1 MTLDIAQ
8 VAVDNATIHF
18 DKLYSYRIPDS
29 LTGCVWPGSMVLV
42 PFGRGDKPRMAVV
55 LKVEQVN
62 AETAPK
68 RLKTLH
74 DAAPE
79 QAKLT
84 PDLLELVR
92 FLKERTFCTWFEAV
106 KAVSPY
112 GARYRAAV
120 VDGKP
125 VMQSRLSRST
135 ERVYT
140 LVGELPQKPKPGPR
154 QLAAVQ
160 ALQSGPLTA
169 HQLDEVGIS
178 KPTLDTLCEKGVL
191 AVAQQDKALDLF
203 GDIPFDPQPITLA
216 EEQQRAYDAL
226 LPDLEDGNPHAALLH
241 GVTGS
246 GKTVVFL
253 KLIERTLELGRTA
266 LVLVPEISLTPQMIR
281 RLKSTFGSRLAV
293 QHSALNNTER
303 LLQWRMIQQGNA
315 DIVVGTRS
323 AIFSP
328 LQNIGLIIIDEEQE
342 HTYQSESA
350 PRYDAHDVAKKR
362 AAMENSLLVFASAT
376 PLTETYYAAESGKY
390 KLLTLT
396 KRYGGCP
403 LPHVDFIDM
412 RAEMASGNAR
422 EVSTRMVREL
432 QENLDNGEQSILLLN
447 RRGYHTVGMCA
458 TCGHVLKC
466 PNCSVPLVYHK
477 PQQALMCHHCGH
489 TVRPL
494 PQICPECGGKIN
506 YSGFGTQRV
515 EEELAELL
523 PNARILRMDQD
534 STGQKNA
541 HETMLAQFG
550 RQEYDILLGTQMVAK
565 GLDFE
570 KVTLVGVLGID
581 SLLFGQG
588 FRAYENVFSLVTQVI
603 GRGGRAAL
611 PGRALIQTT
620 VPEHPV
626 LQLAAE
632 QDYESFYRE
641 EIAFRK
647 FGLYPP
653 FCSFCIVGFVGAQ
666 EGAVALAAHRFGTLL
681 AERAAEHPTMPLR
694 LLGPAP
700 MSITML
706 NGKYRYKLTLK
717 CRNDA
722 AFRAILRETLEAYAK
737 EKLPQKAS
745 VILDFNSDG
754 DL

>member
-1 MTLDIAQ
+1 MTLSIAQ

-18 DKLYSYRIPDS
+18 DKLYSYKVPDY
-29 LTGCVWPGSMVLV
+29 LEGRVWPGSMVLV

-55 LKVEQVN
+55 LGVEATEEEKV
-62 AETAPK
+62 PK

-79 QAKLT
+79 QARLT

-92 FLKERTFCTWFEAV
+92 FLKDRTFCTWFEAV
-106 KAVSPY
+106 KAVIPY
-112 GARYRAAV
+112 GAQYRAAT

-125 VMQSRLSRST
+125 VMQNRLSRST
-135 ERVYT
+135 ERVYR
-140 LVGELPQKPKPGPR
+140 LAGELPQKPKPGPR
-154 QLAAVQ
+154 QLAAVE
-160 ALQSGPLTA
+160 ALRNGPLTA

-191 AVAQQDKALDLF
+191 AVTQQDKMLDLF
-203 GDIPFDPQPITLA
+203 ADIPFDPQPITLA
-216 EEQQRAYDAL
+216 EEQQRAYESM
-226 LPDLEDGNPHAALLH
+226 LPDLEDGEPHAALLH

-253 KLIERTLELGRTA
+253 KLIQRTLELGRKA

-362 AAMENSLLVFASAT
+362 AAMEKSLLVFASAT
-376 PLTETYYAAESGKY
+376 PLTETYHAAESGKY

-396 KRYGGCP
+396 RRYGGRP
-403 LPHVDFIDM
+403 LPQVDFIDM
-412 RAEMASGNAR
+412 RAEMAAGNPR
-422 EVSTRMVREL
+422 EVSTRMAREL
-432 QENLDNGEQSILLLN
+432 QENLENGEQSILLLN
-447 RRGYHTVGMCA
+447 RRGYHTVGMCV

-494 PQICPECGGKIN
+494 PQLCPECGGKLN

-515 EEELAELL
+515 EEELSQLL
-523 PNARILRMDQD
+523 PGARILRMDQD

-588 FRAYENVFSLVTQVI
+588 FRAYESVFSLVTQVI

-620 VPEHPV
+620 VPNHPV

-632 QDYESFYRE
+632 QDYEAFYRE

-653 FCSFCIVGFVGAQ
+653 YCSFCIVGFVGAQ
-666 EGAVALAAHRFGTLL
+666 EGSVAMAAHRFGTLL
-681 AERAAEHPTMPLR
+681 AERAAQRPQMPLR

-700 MSITML
+700 MGITML

-722 AFRAILRETLEAYAK
+722 AFRALLRETLDVYAQ

>member
-1 MTLDIAQ
+1 MTLSIAQ

-18 DKLYSYRIPDS
+18 DKLYSYRVPDY
-29 LTGCVWPGSMVLV
+29 LEGRVWPGSMVLV

-55 LKVEQVN
+55 LGVEATEEEKV
-62 AETAPK
+62 PK

-79 QAKLT
+79 QARLT

-92 FLKERTFCTWFEAV
+92 FLKDRTFCTWFEAV
-106 KAVSPY
+106 KAVIPY
-112 GARYRAAV
+112 GAQYRAAT

-125 VMQSRLSRST
+125 VMQNRLSRST
-135 ERVYT
+135 ERVYR
-140 LVGELPQKPKPGPR
+140 LAGELPQKPKPGPR
-154 QLAAVQ
+154 QLAAVE
-160 ALQSGPLTA
+160 ALRNGPLTA

-191 AVAQQDKALDLF
+191 AVTQQDKMLDLF
-203 GDIPFDPQPITLA
+203 ANIPFDPQPITLA
-216 EEQQRAYDAL
+216 EEQQQAYESM
-226 LPDLEDGNPHAALLH
+226 LPDLEDGEPHAALLH

-253 KLIERTLELGRTA
+253 KLIQRTLELGRKA

-362 AAMENSLLVFASAT
+362 AAMEKSLLVFASAT
-376 PLTETYYAAESGKY
+376 PLTETYHAAESGKY

-396 KRYGGCP
+396 RRYGGRP
-403 LPHVDFIDM
+403 LPQVDFIDM
-412 RAEMASGNAR
+412 RTELAAGNPR
-422 EVSTRMVREL
+422 EVSTRMAREL
-432 QENLDNGEQSILLLN
+432 QGNLENGEQSILLLN
-447 RRGYHTVGMCA
+447 RRGYHTVGMCV

-494 PQICPECGGKIN
+494 PQLCPECGGKLN

-515 EEELAELL
+515 EEELSQLL
-523 PNARILRMDQD
+523 PGARILRMDQD
-534 STGQKNA
+534 STSQKNA

-588 FRAYENVFSLVTQVI
+588 FRAYESVFSLVTQVI

-620 VPEHPV
+620 VPNHPV

-632 QDYESFYRE
+632 QDYEAFYRE

-653 FCSFCIVGFVGAQ
+653 YCSFCIVGFVGAQ
-666 EGAVALAAHRFGTLL
+666 EGSVAMAAHRFGTLL
-681 AERAAEHPTMPLR
+681 AERAAQRPQMPLR

-700 MSITML
+700 MGITML

-722 AFRAILRETLEAYAK
+722 AFRALLRETLDVYAQ

>member
-1 MTLDIAQ
+1 MTLSIAQ

-18 DKLYSYRIPDS
+18 DKLYSYRVPDY
-29 LTGCVWPGSMVLV
+29 LEGRVWPGSMVLV

-55 LKVEQVN
+55 LGVEATEEEKV
-62 AETAPK
+62 PK

-79 QAKLT
+79 QARLT

-92 FLKERTFCTWFEAV
+92 FLKDRTFCTWFEAV
-106 KAVSPY
+106 KAVIPY
-112 GARYRAAV
+112 GAQYRAAT

-125 VMQSRLSRST
+125 VMQNRLSRST
-135 ERVYT
+135 ERVYR
-140 LVGELPQKPKPGPR
+140 LAGELPQKPKPGPR
-154 QLAAVQ
+154 QLAAVE
-160 ALQSGPLTA
+160 ALRNGPLTA

-191 AVAQQDKALDLF
+191 AVTQQDKMLDLF
-203 GDIPFDPQPITLA
+203 ADIPFDPQPITLA
-216 EEQQRAYDAL
+216 EEQQRAYESM
-226 LPDLEDGNPHAALLH
+226 LPDLEDGEPHAALLH

-253 KLIERTLELGRTA
+253 KLIQRTLELGRKA

-362 AAMENSLLVFASAT
+362 AAMEKSLLVFASAT
-376 PLTETYYAAESGKY
+376 PLTETYHAAESGKY

-396 KRYGGCP
+396 RRYGGRP
-403 LPHVDFIDM
+403 LPQVDFIDM
-412 RAEMASGNAR
+412 RTELAAGNPR
-422 EVSTRMVREL
+422 EVSTRMAREL
-432 QENLDNGEQSILLLN
+432 QENLENGEQSILLLN
-447 RRGYHTVGMCA
+447 RRGYHTVGMCV

-494 PQICPECGGKIN
+494 PQLCPECGGKLN

-515 EEELAELL
+515 EEELSQLL
-523 PNARILRMDQD
+523 PGARILRMDQD
-534 STGQKNA
+534 STSQKNA

-588 FRAYENVFSLVTQVI
+588 FRAYESVFSLVTQVI

-620 VPEHPV
+620 VPNHPV

-632 QDYESFYRE
+632 QDYEAFYRE

-653 FCSFCIVGFVGAQ
+653 YCSFCIVGFVGAQ
-666 EGAVALAAHRFGTLL
+666 EGSVAMAAHRFGTLL
-681 AERAAEHPTMPLR
+681 AERAAQRPQMPLR

-700 MSITML
+700 MGITML

-722 AFRAILRETLEAYAK
+722 AFRALLRETLDVYAQ

>member
-29 LTGCVWPGSMVLV
+29 LAGCVWPGSMVLV

-55 LKVEQVN
+55 LKVEQLD

-79 QAKLT
+79 QARLT

-106 KAVSPY
+106 KAVIPY
-112 GARYRAAV
+112 GAQYRAAV

-226 LPDLEDGNPHAALLH
+226 LPDLEDDKPHAALLH

-376 PLTETYYAAESGKY
+376 PLTESYYAAESGKY

-396 KRYGGCP
+396 KRYGGRP

-412 RAEMASGNAR
+412 RAEMAAGNAR

-489 TVRPL
+489 TVHPL

-523 PNARILRMDQD
+523 PHARILRMDQD

-666 EGAVALAAHRFGTLL
+666 EGSVALAAHRFGTLL
-681 AERAAEHPTMPLR
+681 AERAAAHPTMPLR

-700 MSITML
+700 MGITML

-722 AFRAILRETLEAYAK
+722 AFRALLRETLEAYAK

>member
-29 LTGCVWPGSMVLV
+29 LTACVWPGSMVLV

-55 LKVEQVN
+55 LKVEQVD

-79 QAKLT
+79 QARLT

-106 KAVSPY
+106 KAVIPY
-112 GARYRAAV
+112 GAQYRAAV

-135 ERVYT
+135 ERVYS

-203 GDIPFDPQPITLA
+203 SDIPFDPQPITLA

-376 PLTETYYAAESGKY
+376 PLTESYYAAESGKY

-396 KRYGGCP
+396 KRYGGRP

-412 RAEMASGNAR
+412 RAEMAAGNAR

-494 PQICPECGGKIN
+494 PQNCPECGGKIN

-523 PNARILRMDQD
+523 PSARILRMDQD

-681 AERAAEHPTMPLR
+681 AERAAAHPTMPLR

-700 MSITML
+700 MGITML

-722 AFRAILRETLEAYAK
+722 AFRALLRETLEAYAK

>member
-29 LTGCVWPGSMVLV
+29 LTGGVWPGSMVLV

-55 LKVEQVN
+55 LKVEQVD
-62 AETAPK
+62 AETVPK

-79 QAKLT
+79 QARLT

-106 KAVSPY
+106 KAVIPY
-112 GARYRAAV
+112 GAQYRAAV

-216 EEQQRAYDAL
+216 EEQQRTYDAL

-376 PLTETYYAAESGKY
+376 PLTESYYAAESGKY

-396 KRYGGCP
+396 KRYGGRP

-412 RAEMASGNAR
+412 RAEMAAGNAR

-494 PQICPECGGKIN
+494 PQNCPECGGKIN

-523 PNARILRMDQD
+523 PSARILRMDQD

-681 AERAAEHPTMPLR
+681 AERAAAHPTMPLR

-700 MSITML
+700 MGITML

-722 AFRAILRETLEAYAK
+722 AFRALLRDTLEAYAK

>member
-1 MTLDIAQ
+1 MTLSIAQ

-18 DKLYSYRIPDS
+18 DKLYSYKVPDY
-29 LTGCVWPGSMVLV
+29 LEGRVWPGSMVLV

-55 LKVEQVN
+55 LGVE
-62 AETAPK
+62 ATDEEKIPK

-79 QAKLT
+79 QARLT

-92 FLKERTFCTWFEAV
+92 FLKDRTFCTWFEAV
-106 KAVSPY
+106 KAVIPY
-112 GARYRAAV
+112 GAQYRAAT

-125 VMQSRLSRST
+125 VMQNRLSRST
-135 ERVYT
+135 ERVYR
-140 LVGELPQKPKPGPR
+140 LAGELPQKPKPGPR
-154 QLAAVQ
+154 QLAAVE
-160 ALQSGPLTA
+160 ALRNGPLTA

-191 AVAQQDKALDLF
+191 AVTQQDKMLDLF
-203 GDIPFDPQPITLA
+203 ADIPFDPQPITLA
-216 EEQQRAYDAL
+216 EEQQRAYESM
-226 LPDLEDGNPHAALLH
+226 LPDLEDGEPHAALLH

-253 KLIERTLELGRTA
+253 KLIQRTLELGRKA

-362 AAMENSLLVFASAT
+362 AAMEKSLLVFASAT
-376 PLTETYYAAESGKY
+376 PLTETYHAAESGKY

-396 KRYGGCP
+396 QRYGGCP
-403 LPHVDFIDM
+403 LPQVDFIDM
-412 RAEMASGNAR
+412 RAEMAAGNPR
-422 EVSTRMVREL
+422 EVSTRMAREL
-432 QENLDNGEQSILLLN
+432 QENLENGEQSILLLN
-447 RRGYHTVGMCA
+447 RRGYHTVGMCV

-494 PQICPECGGKIN
+494 PQLCPECGGKLN

-515 EEELAELL
+515 EEELSQLL
-523 PNARILRMDQD
+523 PGARILRMDQD

-588 FRAYENVFSLVTQVI
+588 FRAYESVFSLVTQVI

-620 VPEHPV
+620 VPNHPV

-632 QDYESFYRE
+632 QDYEAFYRE

-653 FCSFCIVGFVGAQ
+653 YCSFCIVGFVGAQ
-666 EGAVALAAHRFGTLL
+666 EGIVAMAAHRFGTLL
-681 AERAAEHPTMPLR
+681 AERAAQRPQMPLR

-700 MSITML
+700 MGITML

-722 AFRAILRETLEAYAK
+722 AFRALLRETLDVYAQ

>member
-55 LKVEQVN
+55 LKVEQVD

-106 KAVSPY
+106 KAVIPY
-112 GARYRAAV
+112 GAQYRAAV

-396 KRYGGCP
+396 KRYGGRP

-412 RAEMASGNAR
+412 RAEMAAGNAR
-422 EVSTRMVREL
+422 EVSARMVREL

-494 PQICPECGGKIN
+494 PQNCPECGGKIN

>member
-1 MTLDIAQ
+1 MTLSIAQ

-18 DKLYSYRIPDS
+18 DKLYSYRVPDY
-29 LTGCVWPGSMVLV
+29 LEGRVWPGSMVLV

-55 LKVEQVN
+55 LGVEATDEEKV
-62 AETAPK
+62 PK

-79 QAKLT
+79 QARLT

-92 FLKERTFCTWFEAV
+92 FLKDRTFCTWFEAV
-106 KAVSPY
+106 KAVIPY
-112 GARYRAAV
+112 GAQYRAAT

-125 VMQSRLSRST
+125 VMQNRLSRST
-135 ERVYT
+135 ERVYR
-140 LVGELPQKPKPGPR
+140 LAGELPQKPKPGPR
-154 QLAAVQ
+154 QLAAVE
-160 ALQSGPLTA
+160 ALRNGPLTA

-191 AVAQQDKALDLF
+191 AVTQQDKMLDLF
-203 GDIPFDPQPITLA
+203 ANIPFDPQPITLA
-216 EEQQRAYDAL
+216 EEQQRAYESM
-226 LPDLEDGNPHAALLH
+226 LPDLEDGEPHAALLH

-253 KLIERTLELGRTA
+253 KLIQRTLELGRKA

-362 AAMENSLLVFASAT
+362 AAMEKSLLVFASAT
-376 PLTETYYAAESGKY
+376 PLTETYHAAESGKY

-396 KRYGGCP
+396 RRYGGRP
-403 LPHVDFIDM
+403 LPQVDFIDM
-412 RAEMASGNAR
+412 RAEMAAGNPR
-422 EVSTRMVREL
+422 EVSTRMAREL
-432 QENLDNGEQSILLLN
+432 QENLENGEQSILLLN
-447 RRGYHTVGMCA
+447 RRGYHTVGMCV

-494 PQICPECGGKIN
+494 PQLCPECGGKLN

-515 EEELAELL
+515 EEELSQLL
-523 PNARILRMDQD
+523 PGARILRMDQD
-534 STGQKNA
+534 STSQKNA

-588 FRAYENVFSLVTQVI
+588 FRAYESVFSLVTQVI

-620 VPEHPV
+620 VPNHPV

-632 QDYESFYRE
+632 QDYEAFYRE

-653 FCSFCIVGFVGAQ
+653 YCSFCIVGFVGAQ
-666 EGAVALAAHRFGTLL
+666 EGSVAMAAHRFGTLL
-681 AERAAEHPTMPLR
+681 AERAAQRPQMPLR

-700 MSITML
+700 MGITML

-722 AFRAILRETLEAYAK
+722 AFRTLLRETLDVYAQ

>member
-55 LKVEQVN
+55 LKVEQVD

-79 QAKLT
+79 QARLT

-106 KAVSPY
+106 KAVIPY
-112 GARYRAAV
+112 GAQYRAAV

-396 KRYGGCP
+396 KRYGGRP

-412 RAEMASGNAR
+412 RAEMAAGNAR
-422 EVSTRMVREL
+422 EVSARMVREL

-494 PQICPECGGKIN
+494 PQNCPECGGKIN

-620 VPEHPV
+620 VPEHPA

-681 AERAAEHPTMPLR
+681 AERAAAHPTMPLR

-700 MSITML
+700 MGITML